1 MTQSLRDRLEV
12 PPIVDERDRL
22 LASQRR
28 RLVLEHLA
36 GRADPVDLTALAST
50 IATREQNHDT
60 GHECVEHVAISRHHI
75 YLPMLSQFG
84 LLEYD
89 AGNTRVASCPSRADT
104 RALPIP

>member
-1 MTQSLRDRLEV
+1 MAE
-12 PPIVDERDRL
+12 PPSVDERYRL

-36 GRADPVDLTALAST
+36 GRANPVDLTALASA

-60 GHECVEHVAISRHHI
+60 GHECVGHVAISLHHVH
-75 YLPMLSQFG
+75 LPMLSQFG

-89 AGNTRVASCPSRADT
+89 AGATRIGSCPSRADA
-104 RALPIP
+104 RALTAL

>member
-1 MTQSLRDRLEV
+1 MAE
-12 PPIVDERDRL
+12 PPNMDERYRL

-36 GRADPVDLTALAST
+36 GRADPIDLTALASA

-60 GHECVEHVAISRHHI
+60 GHECVEHVAITLHHVH
-75 YLPMLSQFG
+75 LPMLSQFG

-89 AGNTRVASCPSRADT
+89 AGNARVESCPSRADI
-104 RALPIP
+104 RALTTM